1 MERALCGLNLPKS
14 ARARIEALGMR
25 IANKLL
31 HGPTTALR
39 EADDT
44 TRAAIMQMFGLD

>member
-1 MERALCGLNLPKS
+1 
-14 ARARIEALGMR
+14 MR

-39 EADDT
+39 EADGT
-44 TRAAIMQMFGLD
+44 TRAAIMRMFGLD

>member
-1 MERALCGLNLPKS
+1 MARAVSGLELPEP
-14 ARARIEALGMR
+14 ARARIDALGMR

-39 EADDT
+39 EADET
-44 TRAAIMQMFGLD
+44 TRATIMRMFGLD